1 MLRAPS
7 IPTLNVPRD
16 RAPTTSLGKLC
27 QCSTSLI
34 LKKCCPISDLN
45 GRCFSHAPAA
55 LLALQEVRFAS
66 RIYCSCAACFPA
78 GMFRGERE
86 VHFPPCPLPQPPAAG
101 LNPLCHCSDQRPV
114 RVPCIPRCAASPTIA
129 KHPLPDPL
137 SHPHPEIPAL
147 QVFPGSHPWKRWG
160 FPGHQN
166 VAAGSPLMPTRCGPS
181 SLCAVVGSSP
191 WRCVKPGSIGTSLW
205 ASLWHTKPLFP
216 GTASPREPDL
226 RPNPAD
232 EQNRAI
238 FSQHL
243 QAAFGSSSLAQQTP
257 PNRSAL
263 SSQQSYARNF
273 SPKAAG
279 PFPKKES
286 CQIPTSQPPAA
297 KQGANL
303 APGGFLLA
311 STSALA
317 VCWSWGGRGPDRKSV
332 V

>member
-34 LKKCCPISDLN
+34 LEKCCPISDLN

-55 LLALQEVRFAS
+55 LLALQEVGFAS

-147 QVFPGSHPWKRWG
+147 QVFPGSHPWERWG
-160 FPGHQN
+160 FPGHQCLD

-191 WRCVKPGSIGTSLW
+191 WRCVKPGSIGTSSW
-205 ASLWHTKPLFP
+205 ASLWHTKALFP

-226 RPNPAD
+226 LPNPAD
-232 EQNRAI
+232 EQKPGHFLPALTSCLWLV
-238 FSQHL
+238 F
-243 QAAFGSSSLAQQTP
+243 TC
-257 PNRSAL
+257 SANAPEQVSTFFTAKLCEEFL
-263 SSQQSYARNF
+263 S
-273 SPKAAG
+273 
-279 PFPKKES
+279 
-286 CQIPTSQPPAA
+286 
-297 KQGANL
+297 
-303 APGGFLLA
+303 
-311 STSALA
+311 
-317 VCWSWGGRGPDRKSV
+317 
-332 V
+332 